1 MKGTGYRFLIPIV
14 LFFLFFSAMAVAGTV
29 PDNLFREANE
39 AYSRGDYG
47 QAIKKYEKITDT
59 AGYSASV
66 LYNLAN
72 SYALSGKTGRAIL
85 NYERALRL
93 SPNDPDITGNLELI
107 KKENGL
113 FPQEPSSAEQFFQ
126 ILTLDQ
132 WTTMILCALLSIT
145 LYLLAAMKY
154 RFSRHLHIGAAV
166 CCFLLLC
173 LGAAGTLFRY
183 QSFNPSVV
191 VAPDVKLLISPFTSS
206 ASIGT
211 LPQGRL
217 VYPQK
222 SHGSYKYVADEMD
235 RQGWIDAS
243 LIEPVCKPAHSGS

>member
-1 MKGTGYRFLIPIV
+1 MMDTNSRFLIPITLIFL
-14 LFFLFFSAMAVAGTV
+14 LFSTAALAGTAQ
-29 PDNLFREANE
+29 DNLFREANE
-39 AYSRGDYG
+39 TFSRGDYS
-47 QAIKKYEKITDT
+47 QAIKKYEQITDT

-72 SYALSGKTGRAIL
+72 SYALSGKIGWAIL

-93 SPNDPDITGNLELI
+93 SPSDPDIIGNLELI

-113 FPQEPSSAEQFFQ
+113 FPQEPSSAERFFQ

-145 LYLLAAMKY
+145 LYLLASMKF
-154 RFSRHLHIGAAV
+154 RFSRHMHIGAGT
-166 CCFLLLC
+166 CCLLLLC
-173 LGAAGTLFRY
+173 LGAAGTLFCY
-183 QSFNPSVV
+183 QNYNPSVV
-191 VAPDVKLLISPFTSS
+191 VAPDVKLLISPFASS

-222 SHGSYKYVADEMD
+222 SHGAFRYVADEMD
-235 RQGWIDAS
+235 RQGWIDSS
-243 LIEPVCKPAHSGS
+243 LIEPVCKPAHARS